1 MNELDV
7 NELMTIG
14 DFPGLADGIEDAV
27 VPVEPLQLVSTESNP
42 ANRAMDLSD
51 DYKNVRNMLY
61 FQQQMLMEAAKVSL
75 ESART
80 SEAPRT
86 MEVFATL
93 MGQMTTT
100 NKELLRIHKD
110 MKDITSE
117 QTKTDP
123 GSGSS
128 VGTQTIT
135 AQNVFLGTPAELM
148 AQVGSQYDSPKKKVI
163 DITPEKE

>member
-1 MNELDV
+1 MNDLDMNSLLSV
-7 NELMTIG
+7 G
-14 DFPGLADGIEDAV
+14 DLPGAMATEVAV
-27 VPVEPLQLVSTESNP
+27 VEPIELTATDSNP
-42 ANRAMDLSD
+42 TNRTVDLSE
-51 DYKNVRNMLY
+51 DYCNVRNMLY

-75 ESART
+75 ESARV

-117 QTKTDP
+117 QTTAGKATP
-123 GSGSS
+123 A
-128 VGTQTIT
+128 QNIT
-135 AQNVFLGTPAELM
+135 AQNVFVGTPADLM
-148 AQVGSQYDSPKKKVI
+148 NQVGSQYDARKAEIEVN
-163 DITPEKE
+163 

>member
-1 MNELDV
+1 MSDLDMNNL
-7 NELMTIG
+7 LTMG
-14 DFPGLADGIEDAV
+14 DLPGAMATEVAV
-27 VPVEPLQLVSTESNP
+27 VEPIELKSTDSNP
-42 ANRAMDLSD
+42 TNRTVDLSE
-51 DYKNVRNMLY
+51 DYCNVRNMLY

-75 ESART
+75 ESARV

-117 QTKTDP
+117 QTTAGKPSATP
-123 GSGSS
+123 A
-128 VGTQTIT
+128 QNIT
-135 AQNVFLGTPAELM
+135 AQNVFVGTPADLM
-148 AQVGSQYDSPKKKVI
+148 NQVGSQYDARKAEIEVN
-163 DITPEKE
+163 

>member
-7 NELMTIG
+7 NSLMEFG
-14 DFPGLADGIEDAV
+14 DLPGLATNDTTEV
-27 VPVEPLQLVSTESNP
+27 VTVEPINLISKKSNP
-42 ANRAMDLSD
+42 LNRNIDLSE
-51 DYKNVRNMLY
+51 DYSTVRTMLY

-93 MGQMTTT
+93 MGQMTAT
-100 NKELLRIHKD
+100 NKELLKMHRE
-110 MKDITSE
+110 MRDITSE
-117 QTKTDP
+117 HTKTESP
-123 GSGSS
+123 TGGTSS
-128 VGTQTIT
+128 QNIT

-148 AQVGSQYDSPKKKVI
+148 NRVGSQYDSPKII
-163 DITPEKE
+163 DITPEKV

>member
-1 MNELDV
+1 MNDLDMNSLLSV
-7 NELMTIG
+7 G
-14 DFPGLADGIEDAV
+14 DLPGAMATEVAV
-27 VPVEPLQLVSTESNP
+27 VDPIELTTTDSNP
-42 ANRAMDLSD
+42 TNRAVDLSE
-51 DYKNVRNMLY
+51 DYCNVRNMLY

-75 ESART
+75 ESARV

-117 QTKTDP
+117 QTTAGKASQP
-123 GSGSS
+123 A
-128 VGTQTIT
+128 QNIT
-135 AQNVFLGTPAELM
+135 AQNVFVGTPADLM
-148 AQVGSQYDSPKKKVI
+148 NQVGSQYDAR
-163 DITPEKE
+163 KEIEVN

>member
-1 MNELDV
+1 MSDLDMNNL
-7 NELMTIG
+7 LTMG
-14 DFPGLADGIEDAV
+14 DLPGAMATEVAV
-27 VPVEPLQLVSTESNP
+27 VEPIELKSTDSNP
-42 ANRAMDLSD
+42 TNRTVDLSE
-51 DYKNVRNMLY
+51 DYCNVRNMLY

-75 ESART
+75 ESARV

-117 QTKTDP
+117 QTTAGKASATP
-123 GSGSS
+123 A
-128 VGTQTIT
+128 QNIT
-135 AQNVFLGTPAELM
+135 AQNVFVGTPADLM
-148 AQVGSQYDSPKKKVI
+148 NQVGSQYDARKAEIEVN
-163 DITPEKE
+163 

>member
-7 NELMTIG
+7 NELMIIG

-42 ANRAMDLSD
+42 SNRALDLSD
-51 DYKNVRNMLY
+51 DYMNVRNMLY

-123 GSGSS
+123 GQS

-148 AQVGSQYDSPKKKVI
+148 SKVGSQYDSPKKKVI
-163 DITPEKE
+163 DITPEKVS